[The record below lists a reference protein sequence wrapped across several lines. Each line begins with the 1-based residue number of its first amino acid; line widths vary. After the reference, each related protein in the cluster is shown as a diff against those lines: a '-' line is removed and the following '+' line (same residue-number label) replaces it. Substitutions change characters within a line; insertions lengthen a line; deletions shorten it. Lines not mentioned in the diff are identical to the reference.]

1 MNDTRYSFLTLVAA
15 ALLLLP
21 QVAVAQHSFTQ
32 GPPISA
38 EAEETTP
45 PTQFGGGITLT
56 QSELL
61 EVTGGGV
68 RCGNADLGYSTEN
81 YFYRVFD
88 LSIEPEIE
96 EGFSVSQV
104 TAGIAIPTWPD
115 GTPTQTGTIYLY
127 NLTTPPAGGIIDS
140 TALVQVGQADF
151 DLDGPAGALLL
162 QTVEISG
169 SFADDD
175 LLVATMFLPTGDPEV
190 NTELPGSV
198 SMSQGGNEFGTTANE
213 FLASA
218 SCGIS
223 NPQDITTL
231 GAFDSQWSLAVTGTV
246 FDPGSV
252 CTGDEIIQQ
261 AATNGL
267 LQTTSDGPIGG
278 QSFTAPC
285 SGLITTLGIVP
296 GSIDGVAQGDLVIY
310 EGAGAGGAE
319 LAVQP
324 FSFENLPPTND
335 DLFRTSL
342 GSDVAVTAG
351 QEYTFFVLPSAD
363 NANALIL
370 NASNTNPYDGGTVY
384 TSEDGNPAN
393 AEQTPGFDL
402 GFEVQFAPVS
412 TAGEEGATPTSA
424 IVSAVYPNPFSA
436 LGSFMLAIEQSQNVR
451 VAVYDVLGREVA
463 LLHDGPLAAEEH
475 TFQMNV
481 STWFSG
487 IYFVSVQGEA
497 FLETQKFVVVQ

>member
-1 MNDTRYSFLTLVAA
+1 MSLKRYFPLLVT
-15 ALLLLP
+15 ALLLLS
-21 QVAVAQHSFTQ
+21 QSAVAQHSFTQ

-38 EAEETTP
+38 EADETNP
-45 PTQFGGGITLT
+45 PTQFGGGVTIT

-127 NLTTPPAGGIIDS
+127 NLTTPPAGGVIDS
-140 TALVQVGQADF
+140 TALVQVSQADF

-231 GAFDSQWSLAVTGTV
+231 GDFTSQWSLAVTGSVGPVSNEDGAAVRSLTLGQNFPNPVVSGVTSIPFSLERAQDVTVAV
-246 FDPGSV
+246 FD
-252 CTGDEIIQQ
+252 
-261 AATNGL
+261 A
-267 LQTTSDGPIGG
+267 
-278 QSFTAPC
+278 
-285 SGLITTLGIVP
+285 
-296 GSIDGVAQGDLVIY
+296 
-310 EGAGAGGAE
+310 
-319 LAVQP
+319 
-324 FSFENLPPTND
+324 
-335 DLFRTSL
+335 
-342 GSDVAVTAG
+342 
-351 QEYTFFVLPSAD
+351 
-363 NANALIL
+363 
-370 NASNTNPYDGGTVY
+370 
-384 TSEDGNPAN
+384 
-393 AEQTPGFDL
+393 
-402 GFEVQFAPVS
+402 
-412 TAGEEGATPTSA
+412 
-424 IVSAVYPNPFSA
+424 
-436 LGSFMLAIEQSQNVR
+436 
-451 VAVYDVLGREVA
+451 LGREVSA
-463 LLHDGPLAAEEH
+463 TAA
-475 TFQMNV
+475 TFAAGEQ
-481 STWFSG
+481 
-487 IYFVSVQGEA
+487 SVQVDTRALPNGVYFYRINAGETT
-497 FLETQKFVVVQ
+497 LTRKMVVMQ